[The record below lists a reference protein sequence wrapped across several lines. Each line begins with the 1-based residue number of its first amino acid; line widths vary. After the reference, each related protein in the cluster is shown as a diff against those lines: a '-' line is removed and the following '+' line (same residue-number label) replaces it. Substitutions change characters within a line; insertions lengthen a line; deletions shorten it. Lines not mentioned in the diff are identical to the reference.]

1 MSGKRMIYVA
11 LLLGLVGLAF
21 AGWKLTSRTAYETAE
36 YAVVKTDGKF
46 EIREYPDL
54 MMATTNMALDQRN
67 GGDGSFSRLFRYITG
82 ANDGK
87 QKIAMT
93 TPVFMESQENAVAGQ
108 MGFVMPKKFDS
119 EASVPSPTNSDV
131 KIRQRSGGKFAVLR
145 FAGRMERDS
154 PAAEQRLVQWIKD
167 NGLQTTGEFEYAGY
181 DPPWTPGP
189 FRRNEVLIRL
199 DAAHR

>member
-1 MSGKRMIYVA
+1 MIYVA

-36 YAVVKTDGKF
+36 YTVVKTDGKF

-93 TPVFMESQENAVAGQ
+93 TPVFMESQENAVAGRNA
-108 MGFVMPKKFDS
+108 K
-119 EASVPSPTNSDV
+119 
-131 KIRQRSGGKFAVLR
+131 KIRLGSQRTIA
-145 FAGRMERDS
+145 
-154 PAAEQRLVQWIKD
+154 
-167 NGLQTTGEFEYAGY
+167 
-181 DPPWTPGP
+181 
-189 FRRNEVLIRL
+189 NE
-199 DAAHR
+199 